1 MLSLWGELS
10 YALNLY
16 AEVGMAEAKKVIVT
30 GGAGFIGSHLVDL
43 LLAEGHQVVVMD
55 NLSTGK
61 LRNLNPSATFHHSDI
76 THKSVNDV
84 FHREQ
89 PDIVFHMAA
98 QVSVTEST
106 KDPINDAEINV
117 SGTLRLLEAS
127 RRFGVEKFIYSSTGG
142 ALYGD
147 PEINPCAETTPV
159 RPMSPYGLSK
169 HLGEQYVELYHRL
182 YHLNYTI
189 LRYGNVYGPRQDPN
203 GEAGVIAIFAQA
215 MLEGR
220 QPQIFGGG
228 DQERDF
234 VFVADVV
241 QANISAMQQGD
252 GEAINIGTGE
262 STSVNCIYE
271 ALQSIIEYRWEAEHR
286 PQRPGEIYRI
296 SLECSKAA
304 RVLGWSPQINLE
316 EGLQQTVE
324 FFRKGVRATA

>member
-1 MLSLWGELS
+1 
-10 YALNLY
+10 
-16 AEVGMAEAKKVIVT
+16 MAEAKKVIVT
-30 GGAGFIGSHLVDL
+30 GGAGFIGSHLVDR

-76 THKSVNDV
+76 THQSVHDV

-106 KDPINDAEINV
+106 KDPINDAAINV
-117 SGTLRLLEAS
+117 TGTLRLLEAS
-127 RRFGVEKFIYSSTGG
+127 RRFGLEKFIYSSTGG

-147 PEINPCAETTPV
+147 PEVNPCAETTPI

-169 HLGEQYVELYHRL
+169 HLGEQYIELYQRL
-182 YHLNYTI
+182 YQLNYSI
-189 LRYGNVYGPRQDPN
+189 LRYGNVYGPRQDPH
-203 GEAGVIAIFAQA
+203 GEAGVIAIFTQA

-241 QANISAMQQGD
+241 QANIHAMQQGD

-262 STSVNCIYE
+262 TTSVNCIYE
-271 ALQSIIEYRWEAEHR
+271 ALQSIIQYRWEAEHR
-286 PQRPGEIYRI
+286 PQRPGEIYKI

-304 RVLGWSPQINLE
+304 RLLGWSPQISLE